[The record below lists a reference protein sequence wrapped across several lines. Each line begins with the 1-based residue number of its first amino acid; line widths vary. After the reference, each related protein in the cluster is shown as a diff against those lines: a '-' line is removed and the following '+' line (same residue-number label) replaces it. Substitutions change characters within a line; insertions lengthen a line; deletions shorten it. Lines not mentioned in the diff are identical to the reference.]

1 MKLQPERIYAAVLG
15 AMGAAMGAIIG
26 GGVGETWGELLLGLF
41 IIVLAVFVW
50 FDQIPLIP
58 IPRIREFLAGAIIGF
73 AAEYFAPSP
82 VLIAF
87 AGAAAGAIGVPAVQS
102 SMDRLRGF
110 LSRHSA
116 SVRSIALVFFGTAFA
131 ALFLWAHSRGIFTDV
146 LLVSLCVTVPILL
159 VIIGRDR

>member
-1 MKLQPERIYAAVLG
+1 MELQSEHIYAAVLG
-15 AMGAAMGAIIG
+15 AMGASIGAAVG
-26 GGVGETWGELLLGLF
+26 GGVGETWQELLLGLV
-41 IIVLAVFVW
+41 IVVFAVFVGLGQ
-50 FDQIPLIP
+50 FPFAP
-58 IPRIREFLAGAIIGF
+58 IARTREFLAGSIVGF
-73 AAEYFAPSP
+73 AAEYFTSNP
-82 VLIAF
+82 VLIAV
-87 AGAAAGAIGVPAVQS
+87 AGAMAGMIGVPAIQLS
-102 SMDRLRGF
+102 LDRLRAF